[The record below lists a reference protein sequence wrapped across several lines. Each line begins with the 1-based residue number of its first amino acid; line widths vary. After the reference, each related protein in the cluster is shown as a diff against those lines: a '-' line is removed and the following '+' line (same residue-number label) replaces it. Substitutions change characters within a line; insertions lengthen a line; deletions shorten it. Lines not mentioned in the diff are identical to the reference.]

1 MKGYTAEAFLSLG
14 SSSSFQGTTESETA
28 QDAKKEIITLTN
40 KGVRCHAV
48 TPLGLSLTH
57 NMSPVLC
64 SWEPCLKMFSC
75 SVHCY
80 SCYAADALMKDCCTP
95 STLCSHGWTSIPSK
109 LQGRGERYRE
119 GEKEGRRGIPW
130 NCTRC
135 RHEESRFKDKE
146 RFAANCPFF

>member
-57 NMSPVLC
+57 NMSPVGY
-64 SWEPCLKMFSC
+64 
-75 SVHCY
+75 VHGSLASKCFLVLFT
-80 SCYAADALMKDCCTP
+80 A
-95 STLCSHGWTSIPSK
+95 TLA
-109 LQGRGERYRE
+109 
-119 GEKEGRRGIPW
+119 
-130 NCTRC
+130 TRPM
-135 RHEESRFKDKE
+135 H
-146 RFAANCPFF
+146 